1 MWLGLG
7 CLEGRSHRL
16 LPADVVAPCSMEGA
30 GATATSGDEWAA
42 EAIVV
47 VLGISSVRVRVLV
60 AVHER
65 IGFLHASGIGARLI
79 GGEEARLHWLEA
91 AAFCWHRA
99 VLRWRRHVVDELARE
114 PASSEASV
122 GVTVMAVEAV
132 VLRVTS

>member
-1 MWLGLG
+1 M
-7 CLEGRSHRL
+7 

-30 GATATSGDEWAA
+30 GATATSGDERAA

-65 IGFLHASGIGARLI
+65 IGFLHASGIGTRLI
-79 GGEEARLHWLEA
+79 RREKARLHWLEA
-91 AAFCWHRA
+91 AAFCWHWA

-114 PASSEASV
+114 PASSESSV